1 MRFEK
6 RKSCKIYFA
15 NHDFGEIKSCHK
27 ANHTFN
33 TSVKLM
39 HTIKLIAPRK
49 VRVIA
54 FML

>member
-6 RKSCKIYFA
+6 TQIMQFFA
-15 NHDFGEIKSCHK
+15 N

-33 TSVKLM
+33 TLVKLM

-49 VRVIA
+49 VRVIV